1 MDGQHG
7 FTDDE
12 VGEIWK
18 RALQKKNLYLML
30 LCNIFLRLSY
40 LELRLKKDDDSS
52 DGGYNRSDCPNNGKN
67 K

>member
-40 LELRLKKDDDSS
+40 LELRLKKNDDSG